1 MILMKRYLLRIG
13 LVVALLCGLSDSLE
27 WVSNQEGVTN
37 KHQQEEQITQDD
49 ESFKDLIA
57 ERQRPIDSPLVKSQ
71 NQQRVGSSRPSR
83 IIPTYGGKTGK
94 NLALWAN
101 QHLDNTLNIIHLPLQ
116 LTKICSGHG
125 IASPRLYYVIALR
138 RILC

>member
-27 WVSNQEGVTN
+27 WVSNQEGVAN

-49 ESFKDLIA
+49 GYVKNLIA
-57 ERQRPIDSPLVKSQ
+57 ERQRPFNSTLVKSQ

-83 IIPTYGGKTGK
+83 IIPTYGGKSGK
-94 NLALWAN
+94 NLAHWAN
-101 QHLDNTLNIIHLPLQ
+101 QQLDNTLNIIYQPLQ
-116 LTKICSGHG
+116 LIKTCSGHG

>member
-13 LVVALLCGLSDSLE
+13 LVVTLLCGLSDSLE
-27 WVSNQEGVTN
+27 WVSNQDGVAK

-57 ERQRPIDSPLVKSQ
+57 ERQRSIDNPLVTSQ
-71 NQQRVGSSRPSR
+71 SQQRVGSSRPSR
-83 IIPTYGGKTGK
+83 ITSTYGGKSGK
-94 NLALWAN
+94 NLAHWAN
-101 QHLDNTLNIIHLPLQ
+101 QQLDNTLNIIYQPLQ
-116 LTKICSGHG
+116 LIKTCSGHG

>member
-13 LVVALLCGLSDSLE
+13 LVVTLLCGLSDSLE
-27 WVSNQEGVTN
+27 WVSNQEGVGK
-37 KHQQEEQITQDD
+37 KHQQEEKITQDNGYVKGLVA
-49 ESFKDLIA
+49 ESQK
-57 ERQRPIDSPLVKSQ
+57 PIDSPLVKSQ

-83 IIPTYGGKTGK
+83 IIPTYGGKSGK
-94 NLALWAN
+94 NLAHWAN
-101 QHLDNTLNIIHLPLQ
+101 QHFDNTLNIIYLPLQ
-116 LTKICSGHG
+116 LKNICSGHG

>member
-13 LVVALLCGLSDSLE
+13 LVVTLLFGLSDSLG
-27 WVSNQEGVTN
+27 WVSNQEGATN

-49 ESFKDLIA
+49 GYIKGLVA
-57 ERQRPIDSPLVKSQ
+57 ERQKPIDSPLVKSQ
-71 NQQRVGSSRPSR
+71 NQQHVGSSRPSR

-94 NLALWAN
+94 NLAHWAS
-101 QHLDNTLNIIHLPLQ
+101 QHLDNTLNIIYLPLQ

>member
-13 LVVALLCGLSDSLE
+13 LVVTLLCGLSDSLE

-49 ESFKDLIA
+49 GYIKNLLA
-57 ERQRPIDSPLVKSQ
+57 ERQRPFNSTLVKSQ

-83 IIPTYGGKTGK
+83 IIPNYGGKSGK
-94 NLALWAN
+94 NFAHWAN
-101 QHLDNTLNIIHLPLQ
+101 QQLDNTLNIIYQPLQ
-116 LTKICSGHG
+116 LIKTCSGHG

>member
-13 LVVALLCGLSDSLE
+13 LVVTLLCGLSDSLE
-27 WVSNQEGVTN
+27 WVSNQEGVAN

-49 ESFKDLIA
+49 GYVKNLIA
-57 ERQRPIDSPLVKSQ
+57 ERQRPFNSTLVKSQ

-83 IIPTYGGKTGK
+83 IIPTYGGKSGK
-94 NLALWAN
+94 NLAHWAN
-101 QHLDNTLNIIHLPLQ
+101 QQLDNTLNIIYLPLQ

>member
-13 LVVALLCGLSDSLE
+13 LVVTLLCGLSDSLE

-49 ESFKDLIA
+49 GYVKNLIA
-57 ERQRPIDSPLVKSQ
+57 ERQRPFNITLVKSQ
-71 NQQRVGSSRPSR
+71 NQQRVGSSRASR
-83 IIPTYGGKTGK
+83 IIPTYGGKSGK
-94 NLALWAN
+94 NLAHWAN
-101 QHLDNTLNIIHLPLQ
+101 QQLDNTLNIIYLPLQ
-116 LTKICSGHG
+116 LIKTCSGLG